1 MERLALVCLAGAV
14 GTGARYVVGQWAAQR
29 FGTAFP
35 FGTLFVNLAGCFAMG
50 AAMHAALTMPWSE
63 TARAAIAIGFLGG
76 LTTYSAFNFE
86 TTRLIETGAYGAA
99 LTNAFVTIAGSLIA
113 GVLGMWMMR
122 MVLGR

>member
-1 MERLALVCLAGAV
+1 MERFALICLAGAA
-14 GTGARYVVGQWAAQR
+14 GTGTRYLVGLWAAQR

-35 FGTLFVNLAGCFAMG
+35 YGTLFVNLAGCFAMG
-50 AAMHAALTMPWSE
+50 AVMHAALTMPWSE

-86 TTRLIETGAYGAA
+86 TTRLLESGAYGAA
-99 LTNAFVTIAGSLIA
+99 VMNAFATIAGSLIA

-122 MVLGR
+122 MAIGR